1 MKRNLLFAAAA
12 MIFIA
17 APVANAQ
24 QIVAQSN
31 YVNRGQQAAV
41 PQVLITVRA
50 DFVLFS
56 VRYETATRAVEA
68 REDELAKTFATVV
81 QRAGRAE
88 GMSIEVGTPGF
99 SAAIETAAIKELIQ
113 NRGNDRS
120 GIDIVLKVN
129 VKEKETFDQIRAR
142 VDKFVKDTPLTGRVE
157 AIIGDSQFLGVADP
171 KKHRD
176 TLIKAI
182 SEDVRLMQ
190 ASFGGA
196 NAPVQVSLTGMEQ
209 RAQTRPVGPLDLEIY
224 IPYSMSLKSGAG
236 N

>member
-1 MKRNLLFAAAA
+1 MKRKLLLAAAA
-12 MIFIA
+12 MFLIA

-41 PQVLITVRA
+41 PQVSITVRA

-68 REDELAKTFATVV
+68 REDELAKTFATIV
-81 QRAGRAE
+81 QRAARAE
-88 GMSIEVGTPGF
+88 GMSIEVGTPGL

-142 VDKFVKDTPLTGRVE
+142 VEKFVKETPSRAASRRSLAT
-157 AIIGDSQFLGVADP
+157 
-171 KKHRD
+171 
-176 TLIKAI
+176 
-182 SEDVRLMQ
+182 
-190 ASFGGA
+190 ASFSA
-196 NAPVQVSLTGMEQ
+196 SP
-209 RAQTRPVGPLDLEIY
+209 
-224 IPYSMSLKSGAG
+224 IPRNTAIRSSKRSRRMYG
-236 N
+236 